1 MNRHKSVAKHFAL
14 AGVAVIALTGTG
26 CATHKAASAASKGDL
41 ATLQALHQEG
51 KNLDG
56 KNLTLTT
63 PLFQAIESSNLE
75 VARFL
80 IDDAGANVN
89 EPNGI
94 GKTTALMV
102 ASRND
107 DEAAMTLL
115 LEAGA
120 DPDLQA
126 RNGDTALHL
135 ALRSQHRDRI
145 AQLLAAN
152 AAPDLADKDGTTP
165 LMMAQASED
174 AEAATLLINAGADLE
189 IAHQD
194 DSALMR
200 AVKADQNAMISLLL
214 EAGADPNTVDGQ
226 DYPAILYAV
235 HQKNRSALG
244 QLLNRGADANAVLPN
259 PYYIMQDDVA
269 FPKEGGSLLAIAT
282 RQHWKDGVL
291 LLIEADAQP
300 DLEAMRLAAIS
311 DKGSA
316 ILAQM
321 LAAGAKPDGDSDW
334 SPVADD
340 PEAVSQ
346 AVRAGTGTDVGRKW
360 TPLTAAMKAKQYDN
374 ARLLLAAG
382 ADPSPDTTEDN
393 PPLLYAAEHGN
404 TDMVAELL
412 AAGAKVDQRSPKD
425 YTSLYQAAWHG
436 QTETFKQLLA
446 ADADI
451 NSINGGHYT
460 PLMGAAD
467 KGHKDIVLA
476 LLAAGADPNIQ
487 TESGYTA
494 LYYAVGKNN
503 KDITG
508 MLMAGAADPS
518 LAAGSNRWTP
528 AHKAAHEGYYDT
540 LEQMLKLGA
549 NANAGDINGDTPM
562 DKAMRKNYKT
572 TPKVLAKYG
581 GRINNYTPPEKKSS
595 GFETMMKVAVTAS
608 VAAAGAQADIPSQN
622 YADVMS
628 ATIRDVWV
636 EDGKGTNMAR
646 LYQQYAR
653 GDTTTIRDPLVQQVF
668 SASLEAEKENARLQQ
683 QLAQQQAEQR
693 RQQQQKQQ
701 ALQQQQAAWATEQQR
716 RQQQLV
722 ARQQAQQQAQ
732 QQAILQ
738 QQQRQA
744 ARQQAQQ
751 SAQPMRVGYTP
762 MSSSQSA
769 SAKPAA
775 PVREP
780 QIHRG
785 QIRTGT
791 MMGSD
796 SKKLDC
802 PSCKGTLTRNNLT
815 VGECRIQS
823 ITVAYDVGAFF
834 GEPLVKGDYK
844 WQAGANTPDDCLP
857 HNFAVW
863 LRIENQNASGYVEID
878 PVVPKAGSVS
888 FSGTAGSPNWD
899 NFICGFEGNRRSGCF
914 GTDDAKTLLRKGRVT
929 GFELSLK

>member
-14 AGVAVIALTGTG
+14 TGVAVIALTGTG

-56 KNLTLTT
+56 KSLTLTT

-102 ASRND
+102 ASRNN

-126 RNGDTALHL
+126 RNGDSALHL
-135 ALRSQHRDRI
+135 ALRNQHRERI
-145 AQLLAAN
+145 GQLLAAS
-152 AAPDLADKDGTTP
+152 ADPDLTDKDGTTP

-214 EAGADPNTVDGQ
+214 EAGADPNTEDGK

-259 PYYIMQDDVA
+259 PYYIMQDDIA
-269 FPKEGGSLLAIAT
+269 FPAEGGSLLAIAT

-291 LLIEADAQP
+291 LLLEADAQP

-321 LAAGAKPDGDSDW
+321 LAAGAQPDGDSDW
-334 SPVADD
+334 SPIADD
-340 PEAVSQ
+340 PEAVSK
-346 AVRAGTGTDVGRKW
+346 AVRTGMGDGVGRKW
-360 TPLTAAMKAKQYDN
+360 TPLTAAMKAEQYDN

-382 ADPSPDTTEDN
+382 ADPSPQVTEDL
-393 PPLLYAAEHGN
+393 PPLYYAADQGN

-412 AAGAKVDQRSPKD
+412 AAGAEVDQRTPKGF
-425 YTSLYQAAWHG
+425 TSLYQTAWKG
-436 QTETFKQLLA
+436 QTDTFKQLLA
-446 ADADI
+446 AGADI
-451 NSINGGHYT
+451 NSVNGGHYT

-467 KGHKDIVLA
+467 NEHKEIVLA

-487 TESGYTA
+487 TKDGYTA
-494 LYYAVGKNN
+494 LFYAVGENN

-508 MLMAGAADPS
+508 MLMAGGADPS

-540 LEQMLKLGA
+540 LEQLLKLGA
-549 NANAGDINGDTPM
+549 NANAGDIRGDTPM
-562 DKAMRKNYKT
+562 DKAMRKNYQN
-572 TPKVLAKYG
+572 TPKVLARYG

-628 ATIRDVWV
+628 ATIRDVWI
-636 EDGKGTNMAR
+636 EDGKGTNMAQ

-668 SASLEAEKENARLQQ
+668 SASMEAEQETARLQQ

-693 RQQQQKQQ
+693 RQQQVKQQ
-701 ALQQQQAAWATEQQR
+701 ALQQQQAVWANEQQR
-716 RQQQLV
+716 RQQQLA

-738 QQQRQA
+738 QQQRKA

-762 MSSSQSA
+762 MSSQSG
-769 SAKPAA
+769 SVKPAA

-780 QIHRG
+780 QTHRG

-823 ITVAYDVGAFF
+823 ITVAYDVGVFF

-844 WQAGANTPDDCLP
+844 WQAAAGTPDDCLP

-878 PVVPKAGSVS
+878 PVVPKSGSVS

-899 NFICGFEGNRRSGCF
+899 NFICGFEGNNRNGCF
-914 GTDDAKTLLRKGRVT
+914 GTDDAKTLLKKGRIT

>member
-1 MNRHKSVAKHFAL
+1 MNRQKSAAKHFAL
-14 AGVAVIALTGTG
+14 TGVAIIAMTGTG

-94 GKTTALMV
+94 GKTTALMA
-102 ASRND
+102 ASRNN

-126 RNGDTALHL
+126 RNGDSALHL
-135 ALRSQHRDRI
+135 ALRNQHRERI
-145 AQLLAAN
+145 GQLLAAGAN
-152 AAPDLADKDGTTP
+152 PDLADEDGATP

-189 IAHQD
+189 ITYQD
-194 DSALMR
+194 DTALMR

-214 EAGADPNTVDGQ
+214 EAGADPNTEDGK

-235 HQKNRSALG
+235 HQGNRSALG
-244 QLLNRGADANAVLPN
+244 QLLNRGADADAVLPN
-259 PYYIMQDDVA
+259 PYYIMNGNIAV
-269 FPKEGGSLLAIAT
+269 PEEGGSLLAIAT
-282 RQHWKDGVL
+282 RKNWKDGVL
-291 LLIEADAQP
+291 LLLEADAQA
-300 DLEAMRLAAIS
+300 DLEAMRLAATS

-321 LAAGAKPDGDSDW
+321 LAAGARPDSDSDW

-340 PEAVSQ
+340 PEALSQ
-346 AVRAGTGTDVGRKW
+346 AVRTGMGADVGRKW

-382 ADPSPDTTEDN
+382 ADPSPQVTADL
-393 PPLLYAAEHGN
+393 PPLYSAADQGS

-412 AAGAKVDQRSPKD
+412 AAGAEVDQRTPKGF
-425 YTSLYQAAWHG
+425 TSLYQTAWKG

-446 ADADI
+446 AGADI
-451 NSINGGHYT
+451 NSVNGNNYT

-467 KGHKDIVLA
+467 NGHKDIVLA

-494 LYYAVGKNN
+494 LFYAAGKNH

-508 MLMAGAADPS
+508 MLMAGGADPS
-518 LAAGSNRWTP
+518 LAAGTNRWTP

-540 LEQMLKLGA
+540 LEQLLKLGA

-562 DKAMRKNYKT
+562 DKAMRKNYET

-581 GRINNYTPPEKKSS
+581 GRINNYRPPEKKSS
-595 GFETMMKVAVTAS
+595 GFETMMKVAVTAT

-636 EDGKGTNMAR
+636 EDGKGTNMAQ

-653 GDTTTIRDPLVQQVF
+653 GDVTTIRDPLVQQVF
-668 SASLEAEKENARLQQ
+668 SASMEAEQETARLQQ

-693 RQQQQKQQ
+693 RQQQVKQQ
-701 ALQQQQAAWATEQQR
+701 ALQQQQAAWANEQQR
-716 RQQQLV
+716 RQQQLA

-738 QQQRQA
+738 QQQRKA

-775 PVREP
+775 PMRKP
-780 QIHRG
+780 QTNQG

-815 VGECRIQS
+815 VGECQIQS